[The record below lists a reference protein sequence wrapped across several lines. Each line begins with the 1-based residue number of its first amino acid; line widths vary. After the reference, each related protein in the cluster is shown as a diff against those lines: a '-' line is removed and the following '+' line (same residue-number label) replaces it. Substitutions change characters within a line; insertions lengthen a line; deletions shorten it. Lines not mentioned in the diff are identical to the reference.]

1 VDVRCGERRELLI
14 ALYLFVLFDSA
25 RTAVT
30 VGVVLVGRS
39 QRVAALKWPVGVRLA
54 VLEAGKACGF
64 VAIAHVN

>member
-30 VGVVLVGRS
+30 VGVVLVGGVS
-39 QRVAALKWPVGVRLA
+39 EWQR
-54 VLEAGKACGF
+54 
-64 VAIAHVN
+64 